1 MQVSA
6 TTDPSKP
13 HAIELLGMQLVLWRD
28 AAGQW
33 HCMEDACPHRCVEGG
48 MLGNGMRMVG
58 WVVTPAE
65 APGLDN
71 LHLNMGLT
79 HKSK

>member
-1 MQVSA
+1 
-6 TTDPSKP
+6 
-13 HAIELLGMQLVLWRD
+13 
-28 AAGQW
+28 
-33 HCMEDACPHRCVEGG
+33 